1 MKKPQPTRSPKRSG
15 KLSEFAQ
22 RLFAEWQTL
31 HLPQHNATV
40 VVAVSGGADSTALLL
55 ALDELKRSG
64 KLSVQLVV
72 AHLDHGLRKAS
83 AEDAEW
89 VEQLCAKLGVT
100 VVVHSANIR
109 KRAKDTADNLEQVA
123 RNARYDFFRR
133 TSVEHH
139 AQVVLTAHTL
149 DDQAETILMR
159 LVRGSAAEGLAGMDT
174 VRALSSDSKVLLA
187 RPFLSW
193 ARRNE
198 TEHYCRTKRVRFRV
212 DEMNSDERFVRVR
225 VRKQLL
231 PLMQSFNNRIVEALS
246 RTAILLREDARALSE
261 EAEKLLQ
268 EAAANGDKAEQGSR
282 LRVTL
287 KTKVLES
294 APPSIRKRALRLW
307 ISREVGHLKRV
318 EMVHLNAVEKLL
330 DGNRGRRVELP
341 GGVEV
346 WRKRG
351 RLQLSVKKV
360 EKAHRDL

>member
-1 MKKPQPTRSPKRSG
+1 MKKSQPARIPKRSS

-22 RLFAEWQTL
+22 RLLAEWQTL
-31 HLPQHNATV
+31 DLPHNNAV
-40 VVAVSGGADSTALLL
+40 AVIAVSGGADSTALLL
-55 ALDELKRSG
+55 ALDELINSG
-64 KLSVQLVV
+64 RLSVQLVV

-83 AEDAEW
+83 VEDADW
-89 VEQLCAKLGVT
+89 VNQQCAKLGVP
-100 VVVHSANIR
+100 VVVQSANIR
-109 KRAKDTADNLEQVA
+109 KRARDTADNLEQAA
-123 RNARYDFFRR
+123 RNARYDFFRKA
-133 TSVEHH
+133 SEEHA
-139 AQVVLTAHTL
+139 AQLVLTGHTL

-159 LVRGSAAEGLAGMDT
+159 LVRGSAAEGLAGIET
-174 VRALSSDSKVLLA
+174 VRTLAPDTEILLA
-187 RPFLSW
+187 RPLLSW
-193 ARRNE
+193 ARRND
-198 TEHYCRTKRVRFRV
+198 TEHYCRTRRVRFRV

-268 EAAANGDKAEQGSR
+268 EAAANGEKADKGSR

-287 KTKVLES
+287 KTEVLEG
-294 APPSIRKRALRLW
+294 APRSIRKRALRLW
-307 ISREVGHLKRV
+307 ISRELGHLKRV
-318 EMVHLNAVEKLL
+318 EMVHLIAVEKLL

-360 EKAHRDL
+360 EKANRDL